1 MDGEQEETF
10 TLLPLQIIDSG
21 KNKSCILENSSDDN
35 SKNIWHQSLQNKQ
48 LQIKTQKELEALNEL
63 HQSLIN
69 HKLTVPPPPLP
80 VNPKHSVNVTKLR
93 ESGNTSFR
101 QGKHT
106 EALRL
111 YSLGLDMAMRRP
123 LWEPCALFRDEVANL
138 YANRSQVHMLLQNW
152 PEGAIDAEASVE
164 AKEVGNPKA
173 WWRRGRCLVEM
184 GRIDDAIDW
193 IERALVIEG
202 HDADLA
208 TLLRETKKR
217 KRENKV

>member
-1 MDGEQEETF
+1 MDGAIENF
-10 TLLPLQIIDSG
+10 TLLPIQIIDTG
-21 KNKSCILENSSDDN
+21 KNKSCILRTASDDN
-35 SKNIWHQSLQNKQ
+35 AKTGLDHSIGSLQPHTKAQ
-48 LQIKTQKELEALNEL
+48 QELEALNKL
-63 HQSLIN
+63 HQSLVN
-69 HKLTVPPPPLP
+69 HKLAIPPPPVP
-80 VNPKHSVNVTKLR
+80 VNPKHSANVTKLR

-101 QGKHT
+101 QGKHA

-123 LWEPCALFRDEVANL
+123 LWEPCGLFSDEVANL
-138 YANRSQVHMLLQNW
+138 YANRSQVHMSLQNW

-164 AKEVGNPKA
+164 AKKSGNPKA

-184 GRIDDAIDW
+184 GRIDDAIEW
-193 IERALVIEG
+193 IEKALVVEG
-202 HDADLA
+202 NDADLA